1 MNSNLLKS
9 LTIGPYTLDNNV
21 VLAPMAGVTDR
32 PFRQMC
38 KHMGAG
44 LVVSEMLSS
53 NPDVWRS
60 QKSQKRMDHTGE
72 VGVRS
77 VQIAGSEPDLMA
89 QAAQFNVANG
99 AQIIDINMGCPAK
112 KVNKKLA
119 GSALLQHPLLVEEI
133 VKAVVEAVDVPV
145 TLKIRTGW
153 DTDNRNGVEIAKI
166 AEANGIQSLAVHGR
180 TKACMYK
187 GQAEY
192 ETIRAIKRTVKIP
205 VIANGDITSAEK
217 AAEVMN
223 LTGADGVMIG
233 RGAQGNPWIFK
244 QIIEHFKTGQSVVLP
259 SIDEQHQV
267 MRLHVENV
275 QAFYPGIS
283 GVRIARKH
291 VGWYMAER
299 DPSREFRS
307 AFNGIDD
314 DMSQLEAIDNF
325 FYRLKNSSISS
336 AA

>member
-1 MNSNLLKS
+1 M
-9 LTIGPYTLDNNV
+9 
-21 VLAPMAGVTDR
+21 LAPMAGVTDR

-38 KHMGAG
+38 KAMGAG

-53 NPDVWRS
+53 NPDVWQSR
-60 QKSQKRMDHTGE
+60 KSQKRMDHTGE

-77 VQIAGSEPDLMA
+77 VQIAGSEPELMA
-89 QAAQFNVANG
+89 QAAQFNVENG

-119 GSALLQHPLLVEEI
+119 GSALLQDPKLVESI
-133 VKAVVEAVDVPV
+133 VDAVVNAVDVPV

-153 DTDNRNGVEIAKI
+153 NQANRNGVEIAKI
-166 AEANGIQSLAVHGR
+166 AADNGIQSLAVHGR
-180 TKACMYK
+180 TRECMYK
-187 GQAEY
+187 GHAEY
-192 ETIRAIKRTVKIP
+192 ETIRTIVQAIDIP

-217 AAEVMN
+217 AVEV
-223 LTGADGVMIG
+223 LRQTGADGVMIG

-244 QIIEHFKTGQSVVLP
+244 QIIEHFKTGQSVVMP
-259 SIDEQHQV
+259 SLDEQHQV
-267 MRLHVENV
+267 MRQHVENV

-299 DPSREFRS
+299 DLNRQFRS
-307 AFNGIDD
+307 EFNGIESD
-314 DMSQLEAIDNF
+314 SAQLEAIDNF